1 VRLAI
6 VVPGDNFHETGLSCE
21 DFSPSTVPEEVG
33 REDPVLVVGDVVAKM
48 RREPRGDGC

>member
-6 VVPGDNFHETGLSCE
+6 VVLGDNLHETGLGGE
-21 DFSPSTVPEEVG
+21 DFSPSVVPEEVG

-48 RREPRGDGC
+48 RREPGGDGC